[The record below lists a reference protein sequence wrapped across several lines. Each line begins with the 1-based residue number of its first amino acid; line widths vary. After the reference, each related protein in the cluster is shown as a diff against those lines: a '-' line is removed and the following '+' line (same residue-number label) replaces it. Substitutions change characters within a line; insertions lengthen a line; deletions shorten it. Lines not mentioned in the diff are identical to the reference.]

1 MGGSKKVLDGSSKK
15 ISKINPV
22 WKNKWVPMFS
32 YRLPY
37 FAFKGD
43 SSLNRAWT
51 LFEKFFPNPSVDI
64 NMGTK
69 KDGSYWK

>member
-1 MGGSKKVLDGSSKK
+1 
-15 ISKINPV
+15 
-22 WKNKWVPMFS
+22 MFS

-43 SSLNRAWT
+43 SSLNHALT